1 MKVLSFILLFVI
13 FNSTELK
20 QFMQIT
26 ANADIVLTDALGNVY
41 TVKENNLTLYS
52 SDGKKLYSYS
62 NSFFGNISMVDVT
75 DPMRILLYFKEFN
88 KVLFLSNKL
97 AEIGSPIELDNSG
110 YSQVNVC
117 CTSNSGGFWIFDSQM
132 LQLIH
137 LNSNLEADRKGTIIQ
152 SVFNK
157 SENVPVKLLE
167 NNDQIY
173 MSVPKT
179 GLLLFDKFGIYKKL
193 ISIPEINYFQIIG
206 DNIIYLS
213 ENKLC
218 SYSLIKNEL
227 IQEINLDSKIKSVS
241 VFKDKMI
248 ALNDTEILFFNIN
261 N

>member
-1 MKVLSFILLFVI
+1 MKVLLLILLFVI
-13 FNSTELK
+13 LNSTELNP
-20 QFMQIT
+20 FMQVS
-26 ANADIVLTDALGNVY
+26 ANADIVLNDALGNIY
-41 TVKENNLTLYS
+41 TVKENNLILYS
-52 SDGKKLYSYS
+52 SEGKKLYSYS
-62 NSFFGNISMVDVT
+62 NSFLGNISMVDVT
-75 DPMRILLYFKEFN
+75 DPMRILLFFKEFN
-88 KVLFLSNKL
+88 KVIFLSNKL
-97 AEIGSPIELDNSG
+97 SEIGSPIELDNSG
-110 YSQVNVC
+110 YSQVNIC

-137 LNSNLEADRKGTIIQ
+137 LNGNLEADRKGTIIQ

-157 SENVPVKLLE
+157 SENIPVKLLE
-167 NNDQIY
+167 NNDIIY

-179 GLLLFDKFGIYKKL
+179 GLLLFDKFGVYKKL
-193 ISIPEINYFQIIG
+193 IPITEINYFQIIG

-227 IQEINLDSKIKSVS
+227 IQEINLDLKIKSVS

-248 ALNDTEILFFNIN
+248 ALNDNEILFFNIN

>member
-13 FNSTELK
+13 LNSTELNP
-20 QFMQIT
+20 FMQVN
-26 ANADIVLTDALGNVY
+26 ANADIVLNDALGNIY
-41 TVKENNLTLYS
+41 TVKENNLILYS
-52 SDGKKLYSYS
+52 NEGKKLYTYS
-62 NSFFGNISMVDVT
+62 NSFLGNISMIDVT
-75 DPMRILLYFKEFN
+75 DPMRILLFFKEFN
-88 KVLFLSNKL
+88 KVIFLSNKL

-110 YSQVNVC
+110 YSQVSIC

-157 SENVPVKLLE
+157 SENIPVKLLE
-167 NNDQIY
+167 NNDIIY

-179 GLLLFDKFGIYKKL
+179 GLLLFDKFGVFKKL
-193 ISIPEINYFQIIG
+193 IPITEINYFQIIG

-227 IQEINLDSKIKSVS
+227 IQEINLDLKIKSVS